1 MSVIKVKNLNKYYK
15 SGSESYHALKNVNFE
30 VNEGEFVVILGHS
43 GSGKSTL
50 LNIIGGLDEYD
61 SGEVC
66 LNGMNYKDADDVKMS
81 DFRCS
86 TIGFVFQSYNLIPVL
101 NVYENIVFP
110 VNISNKNVDEEYIDH
125 LMTQLGIADKKK
137 SFPSMLS
144 GGQQQRVAIA
154 RALANK
160 PKIILADEPTGN
172 LDTNTGNDVLKIL
185 LDGIHTYGQ
194 TLVMITHNP
203 SIADY
208 ADRVIRIE
216 NGELVQQ

>member
-125 LMTQLGIADKKK
+125 LMTQLGIVDKKK

>member
-1 MSVIKVKNLNKYYK
+1 MSVIKVENLNKYYK
-15 SGSESYHALKNVNFE
+15 SGNESYHALKNVNFE

-110 VNISNKNVDEEYIDH
+110 VNISNKDVDEEYIDH

>member
-101 NVYENIVFP
+101 NVYENIVF
-110 VNISNKNVDEEYIDH
+110 
-125 LMTQLGIADKKK
+125 
-137 SFPSMLS
+137 S
-144 GGQQQRVAIA
+144 GQYKQ
-154 RALANK
+154 
-160 PKIILADEPTGN
+160 
-172 LDTNTGNDVLKIL
+172 
-185 LDGIHTYGQ
+185 
-194 TLVMITHNP
+194 
-203 SIADY
+203 
-208 ADRVIRIE
+208 
-216 NGELVQQ
+216 